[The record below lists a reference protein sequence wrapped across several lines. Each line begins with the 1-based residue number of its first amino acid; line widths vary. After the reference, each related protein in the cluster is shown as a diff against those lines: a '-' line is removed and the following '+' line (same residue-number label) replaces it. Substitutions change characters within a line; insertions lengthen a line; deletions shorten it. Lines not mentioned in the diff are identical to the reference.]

1 MTSSPAASA
10 DYWSVL
16 GLEPGADASNLKRA
30 FRAQARRWHPDL
42 NGNDPLAEE
51 RFKLVN
57 EAYAVLSDPRRRQ
70 AWEAGMPADG
80 PGRESQDP
88 FASGVP
94 DFEAYLEVLFGERR
108 RSRRAAEPEWQ
119 EPEPEPSAE
128 NPPQASGS
136 VTAAQPPPPPV
147 RASSDQESLV

>member
-1 MTSSPAASA
+1 MTSSPAAPA

-16 GLEPGADASNLKRA
+16 CLEPGADASNLKRA

-70 AWEAGMPADG
+70 A
-80 PGRESQDP
+80 
-88 FASGVP
+88 
-94 DFEAYLEVLFGERR
+94 
-108 RSRRAAEPEWQ
+108 
-119 EPEPEPSAE
+119 
-128 NPPQASGS
+128 
-136 VTAAQPPPPPV
+136 
-147 RASSDQESLV
+147 